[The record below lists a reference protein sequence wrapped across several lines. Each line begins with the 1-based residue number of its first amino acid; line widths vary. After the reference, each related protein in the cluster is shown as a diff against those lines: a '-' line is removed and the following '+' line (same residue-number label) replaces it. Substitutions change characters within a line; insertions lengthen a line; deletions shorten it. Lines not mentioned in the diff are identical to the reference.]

1 MGLPKDLAKE
11 KRKIRWSDSK
21 KSTMIFFATLIT
33 MLLFILFVA
42 LFSWGIAA
50 VMNLAA

>member
-1 MGLPKDLAKE
+1 MGLIKNLNEE

-21 KSTMIFFATLIT
+21 KSTMVFFATVIT
-33 MLLFILFVA
+33 IIIFILFVA

-50 VMNLAA
+50 VLNLAA

>member
-1 MGLPKDLAKE
+1 MGLIKNLGQE

-21 KSTMIFFATLIT
+21 KSTKVFFATVIT
-33 MLLFILFVA
+33 IVLFILFVA

>member
-1 MGLPKDLAKE
+1 MGLFKGVAEE

-21 KSTMIFFATLIT
+21 KSTKVFFATLIT
-33 MLLFILFVA
+33 IILFILFVA

-50 VMNLAA
+50 LISLA